1 MKRYLKKSI
10 LLFTALF
17 AFSINICAQTGS
29 DYLLDLLTFGMHS
42 MEQKA
47 YETSTKKVNDRLE
60 YDYDSSL
67 KAHFVYCNEK
77 TSLLNYKDTYGVH
90 RLTLVYYPNKQ
101 FIQFGFDFL
110 TSALDGKDK
119 LYNLLRSTKEVTI
132 ENCVL
137 AFKNSNKK
145 YHIDLSINRNIKEG
159 YVDAVIKG
167 GMMWSTVIIEGNVRN
182 DFKTFCTYDI
192 KSITIQGYTYT
203 LQDSQTASKC
213 REMIKL
219 MEQKMNKPGFFGIDG
234 TSSNS
239 NRSYSNRTNS
249 SGKATNQ
256 GSTTTTFPSQAT
268 SQTGVSRSQ
277 VKDKFKPWNIDGF
290 NGAKEYEPVGLSVGY
305 VSKQWRIESGGQTTK
320 LGHWQ
325 DSKQVQGIQAG
336 LVTEPQFKYGL
347 GLFIGIF
354 YEYYYTKDEPWKK
367 DESSQTDKPASN
379 ISGENHPV
387 QRTRGSNYK
396 GRDHL
401 KYTQSEH
408 ALYIPVRLE
417 YRANFSK
424 DFQLFAYG
432 GLAADI
438 GLGGNYEI
446 YNETSDFETIS
457 MSGSDI
463 YDNPN
468 LCHGWKS
475 FNLSYEF
482 GGGLRVARHIQ
493 LGFTMSKGLLNMS
506 ESDNYKV
513 YQDKNLMLTLAVM
526 F

>member
-1 MKRYLKKSI
+1 MRIQGKQTSKMKIVLLLLAQLYLYSVHAQNYQLKYEYEDGVHYVHCSDLIPIFDVDSNVMSLSMFGNTETHSFMKSNLVAYLSRSQYFSLNLGLRLNEGKLYQ
-10 LLFTALF
+10 LLKDCEIDKYITVPLV
-17 AFSINICAQTGS
+17 IK
-29 DYLLDLLTFGMHS
+29 LDKDHHIVGNCDVAKL
-42 MEQKA
+42 
-47 YETSTKKVNDRLE
+47 KVE
-60 YDYDSSL
+60 KGFIVCHVFISSL
-67 KAHFVYCNEK
+67 E
-77 TSLLNYKDTYGVH
+77 
-90 RLTLVYYPNKQ
+90 
-101 FIQFGFDFL
+101 
-110 TSALDGKDK
+110 
-119 LYNLLRSTKEVTI
+119 
-132 ENCVL
+132 
-137 AFKNSNKK
+137 
-145 YHIDLSINRNIKEG
+145 ID
-159 YVDAVIKG
+159 VIK
-167 GMMWSTVIIEGNVRN
+167 
-182 DFKTFCTYDI
+182 KLCTYDI
-192 KSITIQGYTYT
+192 QSLTFQGGSYVIGSSPG
-203 LQDSQTASKC
+203 SQTAP
-213 REMIKL
+213 RYRAMIKL

-249 SGKATNQ
+249 FGKTTNQ

-290 NGAKEYEPVGLSVGY
+290 NGAKGYEPVGLSVGY

-336 LVTEPQFKYGL
+336 LVAEPQFKYGL

-446 YNETSDFETIS
+446 YNETADFETIS